1 MAFIA
6 QKLISAS
13 GATEETDDDF
23 NLVTGLYHFDGSN
36 GAQNNTLLDS
46 SSESHTVTRN
56 ADIAQGTFSPFSA
69 EEGKWA
75 AEFPVG
81 SASDQINPAS
91 GLGSADFALGT
102 GAFTI
107 EAWVFVTGDTYPYS
121 RVWQIG
127 PYFSSNNSVGLAVHD
142 TDNSNKISFFA
153 YAATG
158 SGRTCISTNATPEN
172 EWFHVA
178 VTRDGTGDFRL
189 FVNGNLDSTNTSYR
203 TTDISPLGNP
213 ALAIGNGV
221 NRAVEEPFEGYIS
234 NFRLVKGTAVYT
246 SSFTVPTEPLTAI
259 TNTKLLTCC
268 SNRFR
273 DKSTSAHTITL
284 TGTPRIK
291 PFSPFAPSASYSA
304 SAKGGSGYFDQSGD
318 CYLTVSDATDFDFGT
333 GDYTLEA
340 WVYRD
345 KSILSN
351 FELPF
356 AITGGNNYWGWTDL
370 GVSGYDGLTNHVDTL
385 DSNSGSTADIPNL
398 YEWTHLVYQVTS
410 GNNNW
415 YKNGVRVYNGS
426 ANTHSSAAT
435 GFQVGRSPSYNNH
448 YYGGYISDVR
458 IVKGSN
464 VYSNASTLT
473 VPTAPLTAVTNTK
486 LLLNFTNAAI
496 FDQSS
501 KANVETYGNA
511 QLDTSVKKFGT
522 ASAEFDGTGD
532 RLTIRNI
539 PPIRTAPFT
548 VEFFMKT
555 NTTSLE
561 GGAYRRV
568 FRTGTS
574 NVSESVT
581 EVCINN
587 GSSTYGGST
596 NLFIYTG
603 SQSTKI
609 NGSSNIADNNWHH
622 VAIARDSSN
631 NYKLFVDG
639 TQEGS
644 TQTSFA
650 NDLSQDDY
658 MLGTY
663 NGSTGMYVGYVDELR
678 ITLGKARYTSNFTAP
693 TKEFANR

>member
-1 MAFIA
+1 MSLIA

-56 ADIAQGTFSPFSA
+56 ADIVQGTFSPFSA

-81 SASDQINPAS
+81 QASDQINPAS

-221 NRAVEEPFEGYIS
+221 NRAVEEPFEGFIS

-284 TGTPRIK
+284 TGSPRIK
-291 PFSPFAPSASYSA
+291 PFSPFAPSEGYSA
-304 SAKGGSGYFDQSGD
+304 SSQGGSGFFDGTSD
-318 CYLTVSDATDFDFGT
+318 CWLTVADATDFDFST
-333 GDYTLEA
+333 GDYTIEA
-340 WVYRD
+340 WFYPTVNG
-345 KSILSN
+345 SA
-351 FELPF
+351 FTLPF
-356 AITGGNNYWGWTDL
+356 AIEGGNNYWGWTTY
-370 GVSGYDGLTNHVDTL
+370 GSGYNGLTNHVDTL
-385 DSNSGSTADIPNL
+385 DSNSGSDSENPDKFGWN
-398 YEWTHLVYQVTS
+398 HLVYQVTS
-410 GNNNW
+410 GTNNW
-415 YKNGVRVYNGS
+415 YKNGVQVYSGTAATH
-426 ANTHSSAAT
+426 ANAT
-435 GFQVGRSPSYNNH
+435 GFRVGRSPSYNNH

-473 VPTAPLTAVTNTK
+473 VPTAPLTSVTNTK
-486 LLLNFTNAAI
+486 LVLNFTNAAM
-496 FDQSS
+496 FDQSG
-501 KANVETYGNA
+501 KTNIDTVGNA

-522 ASAEFDGTGD
+522 SSAEFDGTGD
-532 RLTIRNI
+532 YLKAPEGTQLSPNSG
-539 PPIRTAPFT
+539 PFT
-548 VEFFMKT
+548 YECFVYPKSSGRYDAIFDTRTTNPGADGIAVFLYGTRVET
-555 NTTSLE
+555 YWGASNTSF
-561 GGAYRRV
+561 AV
-568 FRTGTS
+568 AS
-574 NVSESVT
+574 AVT
-581 EVCINN
+581 LNQWQH
-587 GSSTYGGST
+587 
-596 NLFIYTG
+596 F
-603 SQSTKI
+603 
-609 NGSSNIADNNWHH
+609 
-622 VAIARDSSN
+622 AITRDSSN
-631 NYKLFVDG
+631 NIRAFVNG
-639 TQEGS
+639 TQIGS
-644 TQTSFA
+644 TQTSNTNFNSNSGRLVIGAQQAFA
-650 NDLSQDDY
+650 SPLD
-658 MLGTY
+658 GFI
-663 NGSTGMYVGYVDELR
+663 DEFR
-678 ITLGKARYTSNFTAP
+678 ITFKARYTSNFTAP
-693 TKEFANR
+693 SKEFPNL

>member
-1 MAFIA
+1 MSLIA

-13 GATEETDDDF
+13 GGAQEETDGDF
-23 NLVTGLYHFDGSN
+23 SLVTSLYHCDGSN
-36 GAQNNTLLDS
+36 GAQNHTLLDS

-56 ADIAQGTFSPFSA
+56 ADIVQGTFSPFSA

-127 PYFSSNNSVGLAVHD
+127 PYFSSNNSVGLAVDD

-158 SGRTCISTNATPEN
+158 SGRTCISTNATPRN

-221 NRAVEEPFEGYIS
+221 NRAVEEPFEGFIS

-291 PFSPFAPSASYSA
+291 PFSPFAPSYSYSA
-304 SAKGGSGYFDQSGD
+304 SVKGGSGYFDQSSD

-345 KSILSN
+345 KSILGN

-385 DSNSGSTADIPNL
+385 DSNSGNTADVPRL

-435 GFQVGRSPSYNNH
+435 GFQVGRSPSYANH

-496 FDQSS
+496 FDQTS
-501 KANVETYGNA
+501 KTNIDTVGNA

-532 RLTIRNI
+532 YLEITPGSFISFGEGDFTIELFFNSDSFTGYKALLASANYYNAAGSWLLRATSATSIAWASYN
-539 PPIRTAPFT
+539 ASGANEAYKEFT
-548 VEFFMKT
+548 VPSM
-555 NTTSLE
+555 S
-561 GGAYRRV
+561 
-568 FRTGTS
+568 TGTWYHLAAVRS
-574 NVSESVT
+574 SGSINIYLNGTVSSSGALSDSKNLIDGSV
-581 EVCINN
+581 N
-587 GSSTYGGST
+587 G
-596 NLFIYTG
+596 
-603 SQSTKI
+603 
-609 NGSSNIADNNWHH
+609 
-622 VAIARDSSN
+622 V
-631 NYKLFVDG
+631 
-639 TQEGS
+639 
-644 TQTSFA
+644 
-650 NDLSQDDY
+650 
-658 MLGTY
+658 
-663 NGSTGMYVGYVDELR
+663 YVGSEQTFSANEDFDGYIDELR
-678 ITLGKARYTSNFTAP
+678 ITKKARYTSNFTAP
-693 TKEFANR
+693 TKAFPNL

>member
-6 QKLISAS
+6 KKLISAS

-56 ADIAQGTFSPFSA
+56 ADIVQGTFSPFSA

-81 SASDQINPAS
+81 ESGNQINPAS

-158 SGRTCISTNATPEN
+158 SSRTCISTNATPEN

-213 ALAIGNGV
+213 ALGIGNGV
-221 NRAVEEPFEGYIS
+221 NRFVEEPFEGFIS

-273 DKSTSAHTITL
+273 DKSTSAHTTTL
-284 TGTPRIK
+284 TGTPKIK
-291 PFSPFAPSASYSA
+291 PFSPFAPSESYSA
-304 SAKGGSGYFDQSGD
+304 SAKGGSGFFDQSSD

-340 WVYRD
+340 WVYPEY
-345 KSILSN
+345 SILGN
-351 FELPF
+351 FNLPF
-356 AITGGNNYWGWTDL
+356 AITGGNNYWGWTNL

-415 YKNGVRVYNGS
+415 YKNGVRVYNATAQG
-426 ANTHSSAAT
+426 HSSAAT
-435 GFQVGRSPSYNNH
+435 GFQVGRSPSYSNH

-458 IVKGSN
+458 ILKGGN
-464 VYSNASTLT
+464 AYSNASTLT
-473 VPTAPLTAVTNTK
+473 VPTAPLTNVSYCK
-486 LLLNFTNAAI
+486 LLLNFTNAAA
-496 FDQSS
+496 FDQTGKTNSD
-501 KANVETYGNA
+501 TLGNA
-511 QLDTSVKKFGT
+511 QTSTAVTAAFGT
-522 ASAEFDGTGD
+522 ASLYLDGTSD
-532 RLTIRNI
+532 SLKLINVV
-539 PPIRTAPFT
+539 PIRTSPFT
-548 VEFFMKT
+548 LEFFFRSGV
-555 NTTSLE
+555 TSLDTY
-561 GGAYRRV
+561 YRRMYKMATV
-568 FRTGTS
+568 TS
-574 NVSESVT
+574 QNNAWCEI
-581 EVCINN
+581 CINSSS
-587 GSSTYGGST
+587 GSYGSG
-596 NLFIYTG
+596 NNIFMYTPG
-603 SQSTKI
+603 NTI
-609 NGSSNIADNNWHH
+609 IGTATPFDGDWHH
-622 VAIARDSSN
+622 FALTRDSSN
-631 NYKLFVDG
+631 NLKMFVDG
-639 TQEGS
+639 TQDGS
-644 TQTSFA
+644 TVTGFTNDLTQTEHLVGA
-650 NDLSQDDY
+650 NDTS
-658 MLGTY
+658 G
-663 NGSTGMYVGYVDELR
+663 NGDFSGYIDELR
-678 ITLGKARYTSNFTAP
+678 LTMKARYTSNFTAP
-693 TKEFANR
+693 TKAFLDL